1 MAGEWVK
8 EDKFLKDKFDNTT
21 KTNKKFQE
29 MFPSYDK
36 FCETI
41 HPALVKKEEQR
52 VEDKKEGGDSDGKK
66 D

>member
-8 EDKFLKDKFDNTT
+8 DDKFLKEKFDNTA

-41 HPALVKKEEQR
+41 HPALKKEEQKQP
-52 VEDKKEGGDSDGKK
+52 EKKEGSDGDGAKK

>member
-8 EDKFLKDKFDNTT
+8 DDKFLKEKYDNTT
-21 KTNKKFQE
+21 KSNKKFQE

-41 HPALVKKEEQR
+41 QPELKKTEPKSPEGG
-52 VEDKKEGGDSDGKK
+52 EASGDKKD
-66 D
+66 

>member
-1 MAGEWVK
+1 MSGEWVK
-8 EDKFLKDKFDNTT
+8 EDQFIKDKYDNTT

-41 HPALVKKEEQR
+41 QPALKKEE
-52 VEDKKEGGDSDGKK
+52 VKEPEKKEEGNGDGDKKD
-66 D
+66 

>member
-8 EDKFLKDKFDNTT
+8 DDKFLKEKFDNTT

-41 HPALVKKEEQR
+41 HPALKKEELKQPEKKE
-52 VEDKKEGGDSDGKK
+52 EDKGDGTKK